1 MRKFIVAPFLVF
13 IAAPALAT
21 QGLTCSA
28 SGKGAPSVG
37 LVIGHAA
44 EPGIAQA
51 NLFDGNK
58 DVPVA
63 ISQAWLDDRRAW
75 VNLGDPDLMAL
86 VAKLRV
92 TGTGANR
99 RGTLWLNGKTY
110 AVRCVGDE

>member
-1 MRKFIVAPFLVF
+1 MRKFIVAPILVF

-28 SGKGAPSVG
+28 AGKEAPSVG
-37 LVIGHAA
+37 VVIGHAA

-51 NLFDGNK
+51 NLFDGTK

-63 ISQAWLDDRRAW
+63 ISQSWIDDSRVW

-92 TGTGANR
+92 TGKGANR

-110 AVRCVGDE
+110 AVRCTGDE

>member
-1 MRKFIVAPFLVF
+1 MRKFIVAPILVF

-44 EPGIAQA
+44 EPGIAQT

-86 VAKLRV
+86 VAKDDAQRGARV
-92 TGTGANR
+92 RLVVHDKNSGVSHDQLA
-99 RGTLWLNGKTY
+99 
-110 AVRCVGDE
+110 A